1 MPVTYGELRDR
12 YGLGPDP
19 YDPHDN
25 ILAGAAY
32 IREMY
37 DRFGSPAFLAAY
49 NAGPRRLE
57 GYLFEG
63 QPLPGETVSYVAAV
77 APRLGGST
85 AHSGPLAVY
94 ASATQDASSDDLNR
108 RSLAGALP
116 AMPGGAVSIP
126 ATVDAGDA
134 SDTSSDDLNRK
145 ALMAAWPQPSVPLS
159 PAPAVTLVTAVAPP
173 SQVPRAGM
181 VASGRWGVQVGA
193 FSSPAQAYAA
203 AEAARVA
210 ARGSLDAAETAVGS
224 VARPDGTVLYRAR
237 LIGVST
243 DAASNGCDR
252 LMRAQMA
259 CVVISP
265 DAQT

>member
-1 MPVTYGELRDR
+1 
-12 YGLGPDP
+12 
-19 YDPHDN
+19 
-25 ILAGAAY
+25 
-32 IREMY
+32 
-37 DRFGSPAFLAAY
+37 
-49 NAGPRRLE
+49 LE

-63 QPLPGETVSYVAAV
+63 QPLPGETVAYVAAV
-77 APRLGGST
+77 APRLGGSP

-94 ASATQDASSDDLNR
+94 ASATPEASSDDLNR

-116 AMPGGAVSIP
+116 AMPGGVAVLVP

-145 ALMAAWPQPSVPLS
+145 ALMAAWPQPSRPLS
-159 PAPAVTLVTAVAPP
+159 PAPAVTLATTVAPP
-173 SQVPRAGM
+173 SQAPRAGVAPAGVAPASVAPASVAPAGV

-193 FSSPAQAYAA
+193 FSSPGQARAA
-203 AEAARVA
+203 AEAARLA

-243 DAASNGCDR
+243 DAASDGCDR
-252 LMRAQMA
+252 LTRAQMA